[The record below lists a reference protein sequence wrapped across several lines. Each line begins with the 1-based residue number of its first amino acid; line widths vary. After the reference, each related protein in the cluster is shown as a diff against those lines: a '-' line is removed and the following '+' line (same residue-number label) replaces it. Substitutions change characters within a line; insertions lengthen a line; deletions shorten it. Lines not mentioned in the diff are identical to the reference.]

1 MKKGSFGLL
10 GAVMLCLALAGCGGG
25 GDDGTNSNNSN
36 NDSNNNSN
44 DNTNDDNNDDTND
57 PKPNVAEGLYRGTTS
72 DSRELSALL
81 LDDGTYWVLYSGAG
95 APTVGGGLQG
105 AGSVD
110 GTLFT
115 SSEGKDFSLTE
126 GMRDAAIRA
135 TYMAGQRFQ
144 GSVTFEGG
152 DTFTFDAA
160 YDDAYAATPSLTQVA
175 GSHAGV
181 AYTVDG
187 SLPTLVTIADDGM
200 LVGTRGSC
208 TITGTIAPHS
218 HGNVYDL
225 SLSFG
230 GDACI
235 VLGATVEGVA
245 LIDSTSGLVT
255 ASALNGDRSVG
266 FIFAELPL
274 E

>member
-1 MKKGSFGLL
+1 MKKGSFGWL
-10 GAVMLCLALAGCGGG
+10 GAATLCVALAGCGGG
-25 GDDGTNSNNSN
+25 DDG
-36 NDSNNNSN
+36 SNNNN
-44 DNTNDDNNDDTND
+44 NNDPEPT
-57 PKPNVAEGLYRGTTS
+57 VAEGLYRGTTS

-81 LDDGTYWVLYSGAG
+81 LDDGSYWVLYSGAG
-95 APTVGGGLQG
+95 VPTAGGGLQG
-105 AGSVD
+105 TGRVD

-115 SSEGKDFSLTE
+115 SSRGKDFSLTE
-126 GMRDAAIRA
+126 GMRDAAISA
-135 TYMAGQRFQ
+135 TYKAGQRFK
-144 GSVTFEGG
+144 GSVTFDGG
-152 DTFTFDAA
+152 ETFTFDAT
-160 YDDAYAATPSLTQVA
+160 YDDDYAATASLSQVA
-175 GSHAGV
+175 GAHAGV

-187 SLPTLVTIADDGM
+187 SLPTVVTIADDGT

-208 TITGTIAPHS
+208 TITGTIAPRS

-230 GDACI
+230 GATCI

-245 LIDSTSGLVT
+245 LIDSATGLVT

-274 E
+274 